1 MYQMPLPTD
10 VTRMSEAEA
19 VARIWEIKRLL
30 GERLVV
36 LGHHYQRDDV
46 IQFAD
51 FRGDS
56 LRLSQLAAEQK
67 DADYIVFCGVHFMAE
82 SADILTSEKQI
93 VLLPDMTAGCSMSD
107 MAEIDQVEE
116 AWEALA
122 GHFEDMS
129 QVVPVTYVNSS
140 AAIKA
145 FTGRNGGVCCTSSN
159 CRAIFEAVWA
169 QKPDARI
176 FFLPDEHLG
185 RNTAYAM
192 GVPLDKMPVYDP
204 FDFDGGLTAEQ
215 FADSRLILWKGFCS
229 VHGEFTVEQI
239 QKIRAEDPAV
249 RVIVHPEC
257 TFDVVQA
264 ADDSGS
270 TSKIVKVI
278 GEAAPGNSWAVG
290 TEINLVKRLAAEVA
304 DKGIRVR
311 SLSGKACPCSTMYRI
326 DLPHLVWIM
335 EKVLRHSQDP
345 TVKLVNRITV
355 APETRAGAL
364 LALDRMMDISAK
376 SIKV

>member
-1 MYQMPLPTD
+1 MYQMPLPADITKMTD
-10 VTRMSEAEA
+10 EQAAE
-19 VARIWEIKRLL
+19 RIHEIRRLL
-30 GERLVV
+30 GERLVI

-56 LRLSQLAAEQK
+56 LKLSQLAAEQTE
-67 DADYIVFCGVHFMAE
+67 ADYIVFCGVHFMAE
-82 SADILTSEKQI
+82 SADILTSDRQI

-107 MAEIDQVEE
+107 MAEIDQVED
-116 AWEALA
+116 AWAALS

-140 AAIKA
+140 AAIKN

-192 GVPLDKMPVYDP
+192 GVSLETMPVYDP
-204 FDFDGGLTAEQ
+204 FEIDGGLQVEDFQ
-215 FADSRLILWKGFCS
+215 RSRLILWKGFCS

-239 QKIRAEDPAV
+239 EKVRAADPPV
-249 RVIVHPEC
+249 RVVVHPEC

-270 TSKIVKVI
+270 TSRIVKVI
-278 GEAAPGNSWAVG
+278 GQAEPGSSWAVG
-290 TEINLVKRLAAEVA
+290 TEINLVKRLGDQMRE
-304 DKGIRVR
+304 KGIHVR

-335 EKVLRHSQDP
+335 EKVLQHSQDP
-345 TVKLVNRITV
+345 TVKLSNQIRVD
-355 APETRAGAL
+355 AQTREGAM
-364 LALDRMMDISAK
+364 LALNRMMEISARAA
-376 SIKV
+376 V